1 MNYELNVEEVS
12 SIRRRLHFTLSGDV
26 VGGELDRAYRDLK
39 KRIRLPGFRPGKVP
53 RKLLESRFGS
63 QVQGEVAGRLIEQSY
78 REAMSDL
85 EVAGQPAVEE
95 QGAIAGGNEFT
106 FTIGVDVRPEVQ
118 VEGYKGLELTKSV
131 VEISDDLVEAQIQN
145 RLASKARIDEVTED
159 RAVGDGDYVLTELKL
174 EADGEVVAEDA
185 GTLVNTAGDRYS
197 PGVEALL
204 VGMKKDE
211 EKTEEVTIGDET
223 VLEQVKGKTCTA
235 TVKVLGIQAHVVPEL
250 TDELAKEFGF
260 EDGVDAMK
268 TQLREQLQKSAED
281 SARNAARVQAL
292 EKLVELNGFE
302 VPDGMVE
309 DQLRALM
316 EEIKMQRAYRGE
328 DPRSIQFSTAEQE
341 DFRNRARFAAKAS
354 LILEGVARAES
365 LDVTDDDIEAK
376 IQEIAEMRGQEVEAI
391 RGYLQS
397 EQALPV
403 LKDRIVEEKTL
414 GWLLDHAKYTE
425 AVAEDAGE

>member
-1 MNYELNVEEVS
+1 M
-12 SIRRRLHFTLSGDV
+12 HG
-26 VGGELDRAYRDLK
+26 
-39 KRIRLPGFRPGKVP
+39 
-53 RKLLESRFGS
+53 
-63 QVQGEVAGRLIEQSY
+63 Y
-78 REAMSDL
+78 RE
-85 EVAGQPAVEE
+85 
-95 QGAIAGGNEFT
+95 
-106 FTIGVDVRPEVQ
+106 
-118 VEGYKGLELTKSV
+118 
-131 VEISDDLVEAQIQN
+131 
-145 RLASKARIDEVTED
+145 
-159 RAVGDGDYVLTELKL
+159 
-174 EADGEVVAEDA
+174 
-185 GTLVNTAGDRYS
+185 S
-197 PGVEALL
+197 PWDSSPCGSR
-204 VGMKKDE
+204 
-211 EKTEEVTIGDET
+211 
-223 VLEQVKGKTCTA
+223 
-235 TVKVLGIQAHVVPEL
+235 L

-328 DPRSIQFSTAEQE
+328 DHAAFSFPRLSKKIFATVLG
-341 DFRNRARFAAKAS
+341 FAAKAS

-414 GWLLDHAKYTE
+414 CWLLDHAKYTE